1 MLWCLRQ
8 QLNCGENES
17 FLGTGKKKGEL
28 EGEFKNGD
36 TVQHC
41 ASLVVGGRY
50 SCGEQPQW
58 IQSRLVAF
66 YINF

>member
-41 ASLVVGGRY
+41 ASWCFTHNNV
-50 SCGEQPQW
+50 
-58 IQSRLVAF
+58 
-66 YINF
+66 